1 MTYNEFRHLADSW
14 GLVFMGVTYVM
25 LVGWA
30 LLPRNRDTNRAA
42 ALMIL
47 DEKPAAKEQDNG

>member
-14 GLVFMGVTYVM
+14 GLVFMGLTYLV

-30 LLPRNRDTNRAA
+30 LLPRNRAANRAA
-42 ALMIL
+42 ARIIL
-47 DEKPAAKEQDNG
+47 DQEHPAKERDNG